1 MVVQFSIFET
11 CKAWHWVISTNVPPT
26 MIVLHEKARFVWTY
40 DKTRH
45 TIVELYPARI
55 IRNVAERKKRGHM
68 QSRVVKRGR
77 RDCDERSLQPI
88 RLEIPLVL
96 INRMSVQLDLQ
107 FPYRVYA
114 LYSERRKYVLQK
126 QTQLY
131 LTRSFK
137 KILKSRKRLQLS
149 KNSSITKLSYKF
161 FMLTI
166 LY

>member
-126 QTQLY
+126 QTQL
-131 LTRSFK
+131 LDQIIQK
-137 KILKSRKRLQLS
+137 NIEKSQETAIVK
-149 KNSSITKLSYKF
+149 KF
-161 FMLTI
+161 FHH
-166 LY
+166 